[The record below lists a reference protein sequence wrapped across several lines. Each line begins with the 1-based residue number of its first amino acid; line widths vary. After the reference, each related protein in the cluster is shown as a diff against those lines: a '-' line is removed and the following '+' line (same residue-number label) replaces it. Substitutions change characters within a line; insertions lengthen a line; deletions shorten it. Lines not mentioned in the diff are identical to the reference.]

1 MMGMTQSRVLA
12 LTSSRTRAFR
22 EAYAIYETA
31 IPKAEQ
37 KTRRQ
42 MLAGLKHPD
51 FRLWAFEHEGEIA
64 GIAVLYAS
72 AANNTLLL
80 EYLAISPELQGKGLG
95 STLFEAA
102 FEASRM
108 DARTLMLIEVD
119 SEKEDVSAK
128 EKHIRLS
135 RKAFYRR
142 LGAREVDGFDY
153 ILPLQNFGP
162 APRMSLLLLGARGG
176 RIETG
181 RLRAAVRDV
190 YVNVYRCRPD
200 DPRIARMFLGHGE
213 RLALV

>member
-1 MMGMTQSRVLA
+1 MTQSRVLA

-51 FRLWAFEHEGEIA
+51 FRFWAFEHEGEIA

-80 EYLAISPELQGKGLG
+80 EYLAISPKLQGKGLG
-95 STLFEAA
+95 STLFQAS

-128 EKHIRLS
+128 EKRIRLG

-142 LGAREVDGFDY
+142 LGAREVEGFDY
-153 ILPLQNFGP
+153 ILPLENFGP
-162 APRMSLLLLGARGG
+162 APRMSLLLLGAKAD

-181 RLRAAVRDV
+181 RLRAAVQDV
-190 YVNVYRCRPD
+190 YVAVYRCRPD
-200 DPRIARMFLGHGE
+200 DPRIARMFEGRGGSLT
-213 RLALV
+213 LV

>member
-1 MMGMTQSRVLA
+1 MTQSRVLA

-22 EAYAIYETA
+22 EAYTIYETA

-51 FRLWAFEHEGEIA
+51 FRFWAFEHEGEIA

-80 EYLAISPELQGKGLG
+80 EYLAISPKLQGKGLG

-108 DARTLMLIEVD
+108 DVRTLMLIEVD
-119 SEKEDVSAK
+119 SETEDVSAK
-128 EKHIRLS
+128 EKRIRLN

-162 APRMSLLLLGARGG
+162 TPRMSLLLLGATGD
-176 RIETG
+176 RIETEC
-181 RLRAAVRDV
+181 LRTAVRDV

-200 DPRIARMFLGHGE
+200 DPRIARMFMRHGG

>member
-1 MMGMTQSRVLA
+1 MTQSRVLPI
-12 LTSSRTRAFR
+12 TRSRTRVFR

-42 MLAGLKHPD
+42 MLAGLKHPG
-51 FRLWAFEHEGEIA
+51 FRFWAFEHEGGIA

-72 AANNTLLL
+72 AVNNTLLL
-80 EYLAISPELQGKGLG
+80 EYLAISPKLQGKGLG
-95 STLFEAA
+95 STLFKAA
-102 FEASRM
+102 YEASRM
-108 DARTLMLIEVD
+108 DARTLMVIEVD

-128 EKHIRLS
+128 EKRIRLS

-153 ILPLQNFGP
+153 ILPLENFGP
-162 APRMSLLLLGARGG
+162 APRMSLLLLGAKAS
-176 RIETG
+176 RIETA
-181 RLRAAVRDV
+181 RLRTAVQDI

-200 DPRIARMFLGHGE
+200 DPRIAHMFEGQGRILK
-213 RLALV
+213 LV

>member
-1 MMGMTQSRVLA
+1 MTQSRVLPI
-12 LTSSRTRAFR
+12 TRSRTRAFR

-42 MLAGLKHPD
+42 MLAGLKHPG
-51 FRLWAFEHEGEIA
+51 FRFWAFEHEGEIA

-72 AANNTLLL
+72 ASNNTLLL
-80 EYLAISPELQGKGLG
+80 EYLAISPKLQGKGLG

-108 DARTLMLIEVD
+108 DARTLMVIEVD
-119 SEKEDVSAK
+119 SEKEDVSVK
-128 EKHIRLS
+128 EKRIRLS

-142 LGAREVDGFDY
+142 LGAREVEGFDY
-153 ILPLQNFGP
+153 ILPLENFGP
-162 APRMSLLLLGARGG
+162 APRMSLLLLGAKAG
-176 RIETG
+176 RIETA
-181 RLRAAVRDV
+181 RLRAAVQDI

-200 DPRIARMFLGHGE
+200 DPRIAQMFEGYGRTLK
-213 RLALV
+213 LV

>member
-1 MMGMTQSRVLA
+1 MTQSRVLPI
-12 LTSSRTRAFR
+12 TRSRSCIFR

-42 MLAGLKHPD
+42 MLAGLKHPG
-51 FRLWAFEHEGEIA
+51 FRFWAFEHEGEIA

-72 AANNTLLL
+72 AAHNTLLL
-80 EYLAISPELQGKGLG
+80 EYLAISPKLQGKGLG
-95 STLFEAA
+95 SALFEAA

-108 DARTLMLIEVD
+108 DGSTLMVIEVD

-128 EKHIRLS
+128 EKRIRLS

-153 ILPLQNFGP
+153 ILPLENFGP
-162 APRMSLLLLGARGG
+162 APRMSLLLLGAKAS
-176 RIETG
+176 RIETA
-181 RLRAAVRDV
+181 RLRAAVQDI
-190 YVNVYRCRPD
+190 YANVYRCRTD
-200 DPRIARMFLGHGE
+200 DPRIAQMFEGHG
-213 RLALV
+213 RTLKLV

>member
-1 MMGMTQSRVLA
+1 MTQSRVLPI
-12 LTSSRTRAFR
+12 TRSRSRIFR

-42 MLAGLKHPD
+42 MLAGLKHPG
-51 FRLWAFEHEGEIA
+51 FRFWAFEHEGEIA

-72 AANNTLLL
+72 AAHNTLLL
-80 EYLAISPELQGKGLG
+80 EYLAISPKLQGKGLG
-95 STLFEAA
+95 SALFEAA

-128 EKHIRLS
+128 EKRIRLA

-142 LGAREVDGFDY
+142 LGGREVDRFDY
-153 ILPLQNFGP
+153 ILPLENFGP
-162 APRMSLLLLGARGG
+162 APRMSLLLLGAKAS
-176 RIETG
+176 RIETA
-181 RLRAAVRDV
+181 RLRAAVQDI
-190 YVNVYRCRPD
+190 YVSVYRCRAD
-200 DPRIARMFLGHGE
+200 DPRIAQMFEGHGA
-213 RLALV
+213 RLVLV

>member
-1 MMGMTQSRVLA
+1 MTQSRVLA

-42 MLAGLKHPD
+42 MLAGLKHPG
-51 FRLWAFEHEGEIA
+51 FRFWAFEHEGEIA

-80 EYLAISPELQGKGLG
+80 EYLAVSPKLQGKGLG
-95 STLFEAA
+95 STLFQAS
-102 FEASRM
+102 FEASRL

-128 EKHIRLS
+128 EKRIRLG

-142 LGAREVDGFDY
+142 LGAREVEGFDY
-153 ILPLQNFGP
+153 ILPLENFGP
-162 APRMSLLLLGARGG
+162 APRMSLLLLGAKAD

-181 RLRAAVRDV
+181 RLRAAVQDV

-200 DPRIARMFLGHGE
+200 DPRIARMFEGRGGSLT
-213 RLALV
+213 LV

>member
-1 MMGMTQSRVLA
+1 MAVMTQSRVLP
-12 LTSSRTRAFR
+12 LTNSRTRVFR
-22 EAYAIYETA
+22 EAYAAYETA

-37 KTRRQ
+37 KTRKQ
-42 MLAGLKHPD
+42 MLAGLKHPG
-51 FRLWAFEHEGEIA
+51 FRFWAFEHEGEVA

-80 EYLAISPELQGKGLG
+80 EYLAISPRLQGKGLG

-128 EKHIRLS
+128 EKRIRLS

-142 LGAREVDGFDY
+142 LGAREVEAFDY
-153 ILPLQNFGP
+153 ILPLENFGP
-162 APRMSLLLLGARGG
+162 APRMSLLLLGAKGNRMGT
-176 RIETG
+176 E
-181 RLRAAVRDV
+181 RLRAAVQDV
-190 YVNVYRCRPD
+190 YVNVYRCHPS
-200 DPRIARMFLGHGE
+200 DPRIARMFEGHGGK
-213 RLALV
+213 LKLV